1 MGGWNKSSCIAK
13 KAVAA
18 LAASATLFCGLNF
31 MSATPSY
38 AAEGR
43 DSFSD
48 TIGNSTFETARQTY
62 GLTEQMRD
70 GATLHAWEW
79 SFNTIKSK
87 MKEIAE
93 AGYTSVQTEPVS
105 AIHSGHGMMFGENW
119 YFVYQPTDTTIGNW
133 VMGSEQDFKDMCAE
147 AHKYGVRIIVDIVAN
162 HMTADYSA
170 IAGRW
175 QNYDYYHH
183 DCNGENIQ
191 NWNDRYQVTHCKLT
205 GLWDI
210 NTENQTT
217 ANMQADF
224 IKNLVSDGA
233 DGFRYD
239 AAKHIELPNEY
250 NNSNYWNTVL
260 ANGSQYQ
267 YGEILSD
274 SISRDGDYASMFN
287 SSSIGGGGITASRYG
302 HSLRGL
308 IASSNLNA
316 GSIGGWQTSV
326 SPDNLT
332 TWVESHDNY
341 ANGDRESTWMNDW
354 QLTMGWAVIG
364 ARAEGM
370 PLFFDRPLNSGGNQP
385 QFSEQTKLGDEGSPL
400 WYDPSIVAVNKFRN
414 KMNGNL
420 EYLRNC
426 NGNSCLSIERY
437 RSSGG
442 SADTD
447 GMVVVNMGGQANLS
461 GQDTKLA
468 DGTYED
474 QINGGSITVS
484 GGRITSGTAKEY
496 AVSAF
501 FNVKGSIPVESV
513 EISGAGLSDKT
524 LNLTEGKTSKLTATV
539 KPDNASDK
547 NVTWTSSD
555 ASVASVSSDGTVTA
569 VRASGS
575 ATATITATAG
585 GKSDSIT
592 VKVAEDP
599 SIVHVTS
606 VTVSGDASV
615 MEDKTIQL
623 SATVKPDNAT
633 NKNVTWSS
641 SDDSVATV
649 SSNGTVTGV
658 NAGTVDIIAT
668 ADGISAKKTITVQTN
683 PDAGTVIYY
692 PASKF
697 GANSTYIH
705 YSTDGGTTWTP
716 VPGEKMDSACD
727 GWVKKTI
734 KVKNGTAINF
744 VFNDGGNNWDNNGG
758 SQNSYFV
765 KAGGSFTVA
774 DGTIISGVNACNATP
789 GVKGEVTV
797 YYPASAFGADST
809 YIHYQ
814 IGTGEWTAVPG
825 EKMEAACDGWVKKT
839 VKTNG
844 SNLTYVF
851 NNGNGNWDSN
861 WDSNY
866 SAADGSVA
874 IKGASGFAPCSVAV
888 ETVKIDQSAPS
899 VKEGATVKLT
909 ATVENGPASPSLVW
923 SSSNTSVATVAS
935 DGTVTGKKA
944 GTAVITVNADNTAED
959 SVTVTVTKNE
969 QGHFS
974 DVQPGDWGYTEI
986 EWAAES
992 AISTGYADGRF
1003 GVNDNCTRAQ
1013 MAKFLRRLAKSLG
1026 DKSAMTYTPTAAEW
1040 NKFSDVKRDTFAG
1053 ESILWLA
1060 SQGIST
1066 GYTDGRFGVNDNCTR
1081 AQMAKFLRRLAK
1093 HLGNESAVNYTPTA
1107 AEWNKFSDVKRD
1119 TFAAESILWL
1129 ASQGISTGYAD
1140 GRFGVNDN
1148 CTRGQ
1153 MAVFLYRENNV
1164 INGGSDK
1171 VLPESVSI
1179 TGAGVSGGKLSVK
1192 KGNSAQL
1199 SADIKPANATDKS
1212 VTWSSSNAG
1221 AATVSASGLVQAKAA
1236 GTAVVTVK
1244 TTNGKTAS
1252 VTVTVTD
1259 SPAPTPGTWN
1269 ISKSFSGDSPAYGEN
1284 VEFTLESLDP
1294 ESEAAQLATWTV
1306 ECTGVNGDVHRIYD
1320 FRGYRAAFCMRGNT
1334 PAGKYTVTA
1343 TVNGESKSVTFD
1355 FAGE

>member
-1 MGGWNKSSCIAK
+1 MVGWNKSSCIAK

-287 SSSIGGGGITASRYG
+287 SSSIGGGGITASGYG
-302 HSLRGL
+302 QSLRGL

-524 LNLTEGKTSKLTATV
+524 LNLTEGRTSKLTATV

-547 NVTWTSSD
+547 NVTWSSSD
-555 ASVASVSSDGTVTA
+555 ASVASVSTDGTVTA

-658 NAGTVDIIAT
+658 SVGTVDIIAT
-668 ADGISAKKTITVQTN
+668 ADGVSAKKTITVQTN

-697 GANSTYIH
+697 GADSTYIY

-758 SQNSYFV
+758 STNSYFV

-861 WDSNY
+861 GGSNY

-909 ATVENGPASPSLVW
+909 ATVENGPASPSLAW
-923 SSSNTSVATVAS
+923 SSSDTSIATIAS

-944 GTAVITVNADNTAED
+944 GTAVITVNADNAAKAT
-959 SVTVTVTKNE
+959 VTVTVTKAE
-969 QGHFS
+969 SQGHFS

-992 AISTGYADGRF
+992 AMSTGYA
-1003 GVNDNCTRAQ
+1003 
-1013 MAKFLRRLAKSLG
+1013 
-1026 DKSAMTYTPTAAEW
+1026 
-1040 NKFSDVKRDTFAG
+1040 
-1053 ESILWLA
+1053 
-1060 SQGIST
+1060 
-1066 GYTDGRFGVNDNCTR
+1066 DGRFGVNDNCTR

-1107 AEWNKFSDVKRD
+1107 ADWKKFSDVKSD